1 MSFGGLD
8 NKQAIETGVQFFTA
22 ISSKKEAFMEENT
35 NINVD
40 TTAEEQVE
48 NEKEKT
54 YTFEEVQK
62 LIASETDRRTNQAL
76 KKQAKEYEKK
86 LSLEKLDATE
96 RASAEKDM
104 QIAELQEKLKSFEIE
119 KNKSEMMRVLSA
131 RGMSADFVDLIAM
144 TDDVEECQR
153 RIDTLDKLFKDEV
166 AREVKKRLATSSP
179 VVGTGDNNAM
189 TKDKFRS
196 MSIAEQ
202 NKLYETNPEL
212 FNKLIN

>member
-1 MSFGGLD
+1 
-8 NKQAIETGVQFFTA
+8 
-22 ISSKKEAFMEENT
+22 MEENT

-40 TTAEEQVE
+40 ATAEEQQE
-48 NEKEKT
+48 NEKT

-104 QIAELQEKLKSFEIE
+104 QIAELTEKLRSFEIE

-144 TDDVEECQR
+144 TDDIEECQR

-166 AREVKKRLATSSP
+166 AREVKKRLATSTP
-179 VVGTGDNNAM
+179 VVGTGDGNAI
-189 TKDKFRS
+189 TKERFRS